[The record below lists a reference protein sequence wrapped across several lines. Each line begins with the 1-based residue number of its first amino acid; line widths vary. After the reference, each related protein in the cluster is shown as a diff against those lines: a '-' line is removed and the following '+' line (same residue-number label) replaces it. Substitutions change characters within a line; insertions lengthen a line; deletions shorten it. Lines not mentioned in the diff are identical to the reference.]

1 MIDYSTQFLDFFV
14 RDLNKLKEELSAYG
28 NEANIWKTSG
38 QISNSAG
45 TLTLHLIGNLNH
57 FFGATLGNTGYVRQ
71 RELEFSTRDVA
82 RGTLIADLDKTIAM
96 MQSTF
101 ARLDNRS
108 LGDTFPIMKHEKHE
122 TTGHFM
128 IHLYGHLAY
137 HLGQVNYHRRLLDL

>member
-1 MIDYSTQFLDFFV
+1 MIDYSAQFLDFFV
-14 RDLNKLKEELSAYG
+14 RDLNKLREELSAYG

-82 RGTLIADLDKTIAM
+82 RATLIADLDQTIAM

-108 LGDTFPIMKHEKHE
+108 LEDTFPIMKHEKHE

-137 HLGQVNYHRRLLDL
+137 HLGQVNYHRRILDL